1 MKYWHSKGAEK
12 KKLIMGMPTYGR
24 SFTLSSDSEHG
35 LGAPARG
42 PGIPGRIT
50 KAEGVLSYYEVI
62 HVIYNSIVVESFYF
76 WQYIIIFIVYIVIV
90 LDMQT
95 YHSRRPIY
103 GSRRQAKAH
112 GTVRLQRQS
121 MGRI

>member
-62 HVIYNSIVVESFYF
+62 HVIYNSIVVES
-76 WQYIIIFIVYIVIV
+76 
-90 LDMQT
+90 LALT
-95 YHSRRPIY
+95 IY
-103 GSRRQAKAH
+103 NHIYSLYRYRFRYANISFKK
-112 GTVRLQRQS
+112 TDIR
-121 MGRI
+121 